1 MHPFEFVYKKYNINQ
16 NQLAVKMD
24 VSPRLLSDSVRRNA
38 KIENVKF
45 GTISKM
51 AKALNISIDQLGYDL
66 INFEKEGTGLIGKIE
81 KTDGEIIHSFEKKM
95 D

>member
-51 AKALNISIDQLGYDL
+51 AKALNISIDQLEYDL

-81 KTDGEIIHSFEKKM
+81 KIDGEIIHSFEKKM